1 MTSQFKHLIFFI
13 FFYELKIVIYT
24 KICFQLGLTM
34 SSSQPVSQ
42 KTWGD
47 WRQLNHRLASPK

>member
-1 MTSQFKHLIFFI
+1 MTPPFNSLIFF
-13 FFYELKIVIYT
+13 YKLKIEIYT

-34 SSSQPVSQ
+34 SSSLVSQ